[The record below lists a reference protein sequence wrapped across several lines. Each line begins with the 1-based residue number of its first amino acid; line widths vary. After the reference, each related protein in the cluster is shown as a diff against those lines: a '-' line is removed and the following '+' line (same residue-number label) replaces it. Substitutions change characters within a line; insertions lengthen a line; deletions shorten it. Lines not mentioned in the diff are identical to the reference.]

1 MKCSN
6 GPGRRAS
13 LARRAALLVAGS
25 LACGLTATSAAAQR
39 VPGAVGGYE
48 LDVAAGK
55 SQVLETPSPYT
66 DLMIGDAKIADVVP
80 LTRHSV
86 YVVGK
91 TVGST
96 SLSIYGPGKQLIA
109 AVNVVVEPDI
119 QTLQSRLRE
128 LVPGERDV
136 AVHASNGALI
146 LSGTVTSPAAL
157 RRIAELAET
166 MDPGKVVNML
176 GVEGTQQVM
185 LSVRFVEMD
194 RSAAKKLNIG
204 INRNTIS
211 GNPNFSF
218 NSVVPPSGAF
228 GTAAL
233 TFLTPDGSLT
243 VQLDALETK
252 GVVKTLAEPTLVAMS
267 GDTASFLAGGE
278 FPYPSAQ
285 AAAGTVGQTTTNAA
299 ITVAFQQFGISLA
312 FTPTILQDGMINL
325 VVKPEVSSLDSANGV
340 SVLGTVVPG
349 LKVRRASTTVE
360 LRDGESFTI
369 AGLLSDNYQNTINA
383 FPWLGDVP
391 VLGALFRSPNF
402 QHDQSELVIVVTP
415 HLVVAR
421 RGPVAL
427 PTDHFTPPSDYELF
441 LFGMLAGEG
450 ANIRPE
456 DRALMSRDPAKGGV
470 EGPYGHVLY

>member
-6 GPGRRAS
+6 GSGRRAS
-13 LARRAALLVAGS
+13 LARRAALLVAGAM
-25 LACGLTATSAAAQR
+25 ACGVMATNAAAQR
-39 VPGAVGGYE
+39 IPGAVGGYE

-96 SLSIYGPGKQLIA
+96 SLSIYGPGKRLIA

-119 QTLQSRLRE
+119 QTLQSRLRV
-128 LVPGERDV
+128 LVPDERDV
-136 AVHASNGALI
+136 AVHASSGALI
-146 LSGTVTSPAAL
+146 LSGTVTSPAAMHQ
-157 RRIAELAET
+157 IAELAET
-166 MDPGKVVNML
+166 MDPGKVVNMM

-194 RSAAKKLNIG
+194 RSAAKKFDIG
-204 INRNTIS
+204 INRTSTS
-211 GNPNFSF
+211 GNPQFQFNSF
-218 NSVVPPSGAF
+218 NPIAGAF
-228 GTAAL
+228 GTSAL
-233 TFLTPDGSLT
+233 SFLTPDGSLT

-252 GVVKTLAEPTLVAMS
+252 GVIKTLAEPTLVAMS

-285 AAAGTVGQTTTNAA
+285 ATTTGTNAV

-325 VVKPEVSSLDSANGV
+325 VVRPEVSSLDSANGV
-340 SVLGTVVPG
+340 SILGTVVPG
-349 LKVRRASTTVE
+349 LKVRRANTTVE

-369 AGLLSDNYQNTINA
+369 AGLLSDNYANTINA

-421 RGPVAL
+421 RGRVAL

-450 ANIRPE
+450 AQIRPE